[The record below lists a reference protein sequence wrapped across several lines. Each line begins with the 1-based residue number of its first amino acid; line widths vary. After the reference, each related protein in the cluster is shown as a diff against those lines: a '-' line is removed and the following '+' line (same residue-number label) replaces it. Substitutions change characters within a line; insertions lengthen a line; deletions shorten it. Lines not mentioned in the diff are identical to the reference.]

1 MKQLNIGKL
10 RGLQQIANDDG
21 LFVMTAMDHR
31 GSMQRMIDPAH
42 PEAVMSRWDRV
53 LGPDDQA
60 RYERSHLEFR

>member
-31 GSMQRMIDPAH
+31 GSMGQ
-42 PEAVMSRWDRV
+42 
-53 LGPDDQA
+53 GA
-60 RYERSHLEFR
+60 RS